1 MVIMI
6 IDNDTSIIHY
16 VFNFLLENT
25 DDNIIM
31 YLLFYLKIMIS
42 DKRKYLISLYMNSL
56 NLLHKIYIFFFS
68 LIVYN

>member
-6 IDNDTSIIHY
+6 IDNNTSIIHY

-56 NLLHKIYIFFFS
+56 NLLHKIYIFS
-68 LIVYN
+68 VYLTIYN

>member
-25 DDNIIM
+25 DDNVIRNVS
-31 YLLFYLKIMIS
+31 FVSFK
-42 DKRKYLISLYMNSL
+42 N
-56 NLLHKIYIFFFS
+56 NNF
-68 LIVYN
+68 

>member
-6 IDNDTSIIHY
+6 IDNNTSIIHY

-68 LIVYN
+68 LTVYN

>member
-56 NLLHKIYIFFFS
+56 NLLHKIYIFFS
-68 LIVYN
+68 V

>member
-6 IDNDTSIIHY
+6 IDNNTSIIHY

-56 NLLHKIYIFFFS
+56 NLLHKIYIFFS
-68 LIVYN
+68 V

>member
-42 DKRKYLISLYMNSL
+42 DKRKYLISLYMNPL
-56 NLLHKIYIFFFS
+56 NLLHKIFFFS
-68 LIVYN
+68 LYLIVYN